1 MKTKRNLVNLTLVGS
16 LALTLC
22 LSGCGNRL
30 PAAAPEVDE
39 PAAEEPVAPVTDP
52 VDPVTQPSTP
62 TYEQPAAPP
71 VIAGSLVV
79 NGVNKAK
86 KGFIGFRK
94 VEVTGTVM
102 NTSSVPLS
110 GTLKLEFKEKKG
122 IINKRLETVETKTQI
137 ISNLAPGSSLPFT
150 IKSDKSCDDVEVTV
164 ETDQPVTAAG
174 MGGYG
179 QPAANP
185 YGNPYGQST
194 GNPYGQPA
202 GNPYGQTSGIP
213 GQNPY
218 GY

>member
-1 MKTKRNLVNLTLVGS
+1 MMTKRNLVNLTLVGS
-16 LALTLC
+16 MALTLC
-22 LSGCGNRL
+22 LAGCGNRL
-30 PAAAPEVDE
+30 PAAAPEVEE
-39 PAAEEPVAPVTDP
+39 PVAEEPVAPVTDP
-52 VDPVTQPSTP
+52 VDPYPEPSTP
-62 TYEQPAAPP
+62 SYEQPTTP

-79 NGVNKAK
+79 SGVNEAK

-110 GTLKLEFKEKKG
+110 GTLKIEFKEKKG
-122 IINKRLETVETKTQI
+122 IINKRLEVVETKTQI

-150 IKSDKSCDDVEVTV
+150 IKSDKSCDTAEVTV

-179 QPAANP
+179 QPASNP
-185 YGNPYGQST
+185 YGNPYGQPQT
-194 GNPYGQPA
+194 QNPYGQP
-202 GNPYGQTSGIP
+202 QT
-213 GQNPY
+213 QNPY